1 MIIFKTEILQDQFTR
16 PRLLEKINE
25 NEPTLKNANELLT
38 GGKWVINVFESR
50 VFPMRGVNID
60 DGDYDYPYIYG
71 DDILYL
77 WWYTKVIPIPR
88 TQGAPRTPTTTPVI
102 LESPRIC

>member
-1 MIIFKTEILQDQFTR
+1 MK
-16 PRLLEKINE
+16 
-25 NEPTLKNANELLT
+25 
-38 GGKWVINVFESR
+38 
-50 VFPMRGVNID
+50 GVNID